1 MMHLRSSSLILLTLW
16 LFSLQVRFPGR
27 PVGLPTG
34 SLESWAGVNRTWLQ
48 RQVTPNR
55 AVTDPN
61 PTRRRLI
68 VSYDISP
75 EDSPYGFHRSA
86 TYDNALAALAF
97 LIGGDTDRAAFT
109 LHALAR
115 LIRPNGSLW
124 FSYNT
129 LNSWPDESYHDSA
142 IVRAGAVAWV
152 GYAYT
157 FYLTN
162 APPCPGDDR
171 GCGRER
177 AFFRESA
184 VRLAEYLLSLR
195 VEDPS
200 DSRFGLVRLGY
211 GTIELEYRKESD
223 EVIEVYLDEPALGI
237 STENNIS
244 AWFFLRQLGQLTG
257 ETRWIKSADQIRKSL
272 LRAAWNEELGQFNR
286 GFHARGE
293 ADTVKALDCASWGT
307 LFLLAGGE
315 REKARRTLEAIEA
328 YYPAQDAG
336 ALGYRVCV
344 KTPLDGRV

>member
-1 MMHLRSSSLILLTLW
+1 M
-16 LFSLQVRFPGR
+16 
-27 PVGLPTG
+27 
-34 SLESWAGVNRTWLQ
+34 
-48 RQVTPNR
+48 
-55 AVTDPN
+55 
-61 PTRRRLI
+61 
-68 VSYDISP
+68 
-75 EDSPYGFHRSA
+75 
-86 TYDNALAALAF
+86 
-97 LIGGDTDRAAFT
+97 
-109 LHALAR
+109 HALAR
-115 LIRPNGSLW
+115 LIRPDGSLW

-129 LNSWPDESYHDSA
+129 LNSWPDESYHESA
-142 IVRAGAVAWV
+142 IVRAGAIAWV

-157 FYLTN
+157 FYLIH
-162 APPCPGDDR
+162 APPCSSDDR

-200 DSRFGLVRLGY
+200 DSRFGLMRLGY

-257 ETRWIKSADQIRKSL
+257 ETRWIKSADQIRQSL
-272 LRAAWNEELGQFNR
+272 LRAAWNQELGQFNR

-328 YYPAQDAG
+328 YYPAQDAD
-336 ALGYRVCV
+336 ALGYSPYFDFPIFKASEVGEYFFPGNPRLEWRDF
-344 KTPLDGRV
+344 PLVWSEGTLGVALARLRMGQTQRAGKVVEGLRSLQAEGSGLRYASREVPHQLADVPSVAASAWLVLVAENMAGNNLAQEFWR